1 VRGEPIPMQEVN
13 RHCSEESCWIVLS
26 GKVYDVTD
34 YLEEHPGGVNKIME
48 WAGKDATKAF
58 KDVNHSIDA
67 VNTSQ
72 KYYIGNVE
80 KSSSPLLIVLALLLV
95 LGGLFFLWK

>member
-1 VRGEPIPMQEVN
+1 M
-13 RHCSEESCWIVLS
+13 LS

-58 KDVNHSIDA
+58 REANHSIDA
-67 VNTSQ
+67 IKTSE
-72 KYYIGNVE
+72 KYYIGNLE
-80 KSSSPLLIVLALLLV
+80 KSSTSLLIVLALLLA
-95 LGGLFFLWK
+95 LGGLYFLWK